1 MSDVRSWWDRH
12 GGQAVLATLA
22 IGAGWFVHQT
32 QALPISELYA
42 FLASPLQRLGEQ
54 VSPEEKLTNARILEL
69 EQKVTELEQENQ
81 QLTKFLKDF
90 KQQKQPGIIAR
101 IIGRSPDSWWQQITL
116 NKGSADKIAEGFIV
130 TGIGGLIGQVTEVT
144 PHTSRVVLLSD
155 PSSRVG
161 VVTSR
166 TRDPG
171 LIQGQGSQSLV
182 MHFFKKVPNVR
193 PGDAIATSSSSR
205 IYPSGLPIGKVK
217 SIKVTAK
224 GPIPEAIVELTAPI
238 DHLEWVT
245 IHPFEN
251 K

>member
-42 FLASPLQRLGEQ
+42 FLASPFQRGEQ

-69 EQKVTELEQENQ
+69 EQRVTELEQENK
-81 QLTKFLKDF
+81 QLTKFFKDL
-90 KQQKQPGIIAR
+90 KQQKQPGTIAR

-116 NKGSADKIAEGFIV
+116 NKGSADKIAEGFYVI
-130 TGIGGLIGQVTEVT
+130 GIGGLLGQVTEVT
-144 PHTSRVVLLSD
+144 PNTSRVLLLSD

-161 VVTSR
+161 ALISR

-171 LIQGQGSQSLV
+171 LIQGQGSQSLI
-182 MHFFKKVPNVR
+182 MKFFKKVPNVR
-193 PGDAIATSSSSR
+193 PGDTIATSSSSR

-217 SIKVTAK
+217 SVKVTSK

-238 DHLEWVT
+238 DNLEWVT
-245 IHPFEN
+245 IHSFDN
-251 K
+251 G